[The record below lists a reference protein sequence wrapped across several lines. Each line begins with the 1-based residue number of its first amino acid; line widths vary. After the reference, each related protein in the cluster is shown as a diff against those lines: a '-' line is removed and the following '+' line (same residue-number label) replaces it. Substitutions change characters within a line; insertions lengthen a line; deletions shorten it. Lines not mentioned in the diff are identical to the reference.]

1 MWLPFSPA
9 LQWASQSEV
18 DAVKMP
24 EELEKAFND
33 QVTME
38 LASANASYFSYENFE
53 GDEPR
58 IP

>member
-1 MWLPFSPA
+1 M
-9 LQWASQSEV
+9 
-18 DAVKMP
+18 KMP
-24 EELEKAFND
+24 EGLEKAFND

-38 LASANASYFSYENFE
+38 LASANAYLQMASYFSHENFE